1 VVVNDSSIS
10 IILTL
15 SFLIWLSPYISKLV
29 KIPTP
34 PIEIIL
40 GSLVTYW
47 GLVSTHEYF
56 DILAKVGFLYLMFL
70 AGMEVNLKQILN
82 SPKIILQKSL
92 VFLALMIF
100 FATVLGFAFGLN
112 AIVIVSMPLISIGV
126 LATLS
131 KEYGKD
137 EKWIQ
142 LAFIVGVIG
151 EVISIAA
158 LTVIDAAIMVGFG
171 FELLVKMGYLLLFIL
186 AIYIAYRLLQ
196 VVFWWYPEFKN
207 FLMPHD
213 DTSDQNIRL
222 TIALFF
228 ILIAIML
235 LLHLEVA
242 FGAFIAGVAISTFF
256 HHEKRLEEKMSSLG
270 FGFLVPIFFIYVG
283 ASFDLK
289 ALALEGIVS
298 GALLIMGIMVASRIA
313 GGYVLHAIG
322 GKGDA
327 LLTSLSLSMPLTL
340 MIAVA
345 TIGYEVRMIDIL
357 TYYQLILAS
366 LFEIIV
372 AMISIKLIYVLKQIA
387 PNQLL

>member
-1 VVVNDSSIS
+1 
-10 IILTL
+10 
-15 SFLIWLSPYISKLV
+15 
-29 KIPTP
+29 
-34 PIEIIL
+34 
-40 GSLVTYW
+40 
-47 GLVSTHEYF
+47 
-56 DILAKVGFLYLMFL
+56 
-70 AGMEVNLKQILN
+70 
-82 SPKIILQKSL
+82 
-92 VFLALMIF
+92 
-100 FATVLGFAFGLN
+100 
-112 AIVIVSMPLISIGV
+112 
-126 LATLS
+126 
-131 KEYGKD
+131 
-137 EKWIQ
+137 
-142 LAFIVGVIG
+142 
-151 EVISIAA
+151 
-158 LTVIDAAIMVGFG
+158 
-171 FELLVKMGYLLLFIL
+171 MGYLLLFIL

-298 GALLIMGIMVASRIA
+298 GALLIMGIMIASRIA
-313 GGYVLHAIG
+313 GGYVLHAIS

-327 LLTSLSLSMPLTL
+327 LLASLSLSMPLTL

>member
-1 VVVNDSSIS
+1 
-10 IILTL
+10 
-15 SFLIWLSPYISKLV
+15 
-29 KIPTP
+29 
-34 PIEIIL
+34 
-40 GSLVTYW
+40 
-47 GLVSTHEYF
+47 
-56 DILAKVGFLYLMFL
+56 MFL

>member
-1 VVVNDSSIS
+1 MVVNDNSIS
-10 IILTL
+10 IILSL
-15 SFLIWLSPYISKLV
+15 SVLIWLSPYLSKLF

-40 GSLVTYW
+40 GSLVAYFGFVTQ
-47 GLVSTHEYF
+47 HDYF
-56 DILAKVGFLYLMFL
+56 DVLAEVGFLYLMFL
-70 AGMEVNLKQILN
+70 AGMEVNLKQIIN

-92 VFLALMIF
+92 LFLGIMTF
-100 FATVLGFAFGLN
+100 FATSMGLAFGLN
-112 AIVIVSMPLISIGV
+112 MIVIVSMPLISIGI

-137 EKWIQ
+137 EEWIK

-171 FELLVKMGYLLLFIL
+171 FELVVKMFYLLLFIVG
-186 AIYIAYRLLQ
+186 IYIAYRWLGLI
-196 VVFWWYPEFKN
+196 FWWFPELKKI
-207 FLMPHD
+207 LMPPE

-222 TIALFF
+222 SISLFF

-256 HHEKRLEEKMSSLG
+256 HHETYLEEKMSSLG
-270 FGFLVPIFFIYVG
+270 FGFLVPIFFIHVG

-289 ALALEGIVS
+289 SLGLEGIVT
-298 GALLIMGIMVASRIA
+298 GALLITAIMMASRIA
-313 GGYVLHAIG
+313 GGYIFHSISGNKNAMLSAI
-322 GKGDA
+322 
-327 LLTSLSLSMPLTL
+327 SLSMPLTL

-345 TIGYEVRMIDIL
+345 TIGYEVKMIDIL

-366 LFEIIV
+366 LFEIIFSMV
-372 AMISIKLIYVLKQIA
+372 AIKLIYALQIKESKR
-387 PNQLL
+387 

>member
-1 VVVNDSSIS
+1 VAASDNSIS

-70 AGMEVNLKQILN
+70 AGMEVNLKQIIN

-92 VFLALMIF
+92 VFLALMTF
-100 FATVLGFAFGLN
+100 FTTVLGFAFGLN
-112 AIVIVSMPLISIGV
+112 AIVIVSMPLISIGI

-137 EKWIQ
+137 ENWIQ

-186 AIYIAYRLLQ
+186 AIYIAYRLLR
-196 VVFWWYPEFKN
+196 VVFWWYPELKN

-298 GALLIMGIMVASRIA
+298 GALLIMGIMIASRIA

-322 GKGDA
+322 GKSDA
-327 LLTSLSLSMPLTL
+327 FLASLSLSMPLTL

-345 TIGYEVRMIDIL
+345 TIGYEVRMIEIL